1 MDLVLLLK
9 HLVLNKYQQVRK
21 KRRSIH
27 SVVAGDVCEICKQ
40 LMFILKMCCASLTHL

>member
-27 SVVAGDVCEICKQ
+27 SVVAGDVDDMCNQ
-40 LMFILKMCCASLTHL
+40 WMFIMKMCCASLTHL